1 MSTSEILAAFLA
13 VTNTLAGIGWFRTWR
28 DTRAAD
34 VSFWRDTIEEQNKVI
49 EKLRSELQD
58 LKQKY
63 NKLKEEVHSFTGFSP
78 EQRRRPARSKNQG
91 HE

>member
-34 VSFWRDTIEEQNKVI
+34 VAFWRDTIEEQNKII
-49 EKLRSELQD
+49 EKLRAELQD

-63 NKLKEEVHSFTGFSP
+63 NKLKDEVHSFTGFAP
-78 EQRRRPARSKNQG
+78 QQRNRVIRAKKRND
-91 HE
+91 E

>member
-1 MSTSEILAAFLA
+1 MTTSEIFASILA

-28 DTRAAD
+28 DTRSAD

-63 NKLKEEVHSFTGFSP
+63 NKLMEEFHSFTGFPP
-78 EQRRRPARSKNQG
+78 EQRRRPARSKKQE